1 MSDRPQPLPA
11 TPHAQNVS
19 RILATERFN
28 FYERLTNQGQ
38 FLLVAKA
45 GIDYVL
51 LAALEHVSMAALC
64 GSAKK
69 RVEAHPV

>member
-1 MSDRPQPLPA
+1 VIDLNPCQLRHMPKI
-11 TPHAQNVS
+11 S
-19 RILATERFN
+19 REYYRLGGFN

-38 FLLVAKA
+38 FLLVARA

-51 LAALEHVSMAALC
+51 LAALENVSMAALC